1 MDSTN
6 SSAAIHK
13 QLRFWIAERLRSDI
27 LEGKLHPGD
36 WLRQERLAQEYGVS
50 QMPIREAFKI
60 LEAEGLLEHVPYH
73 GVRVVEFSIE
83 DIADLYATRCFLEA
97 RAARAA
103 AKVISEDDLNTLKQL
118 YQQMNETN
126 TPEDLIQYRQINKVF
141 HLKVAES
148 SKRSYLARTLT
159 QLWES
164 FPSMMWSN
172 FNRTVSTPREQH
184 DSDDHLALIHALEN
198 RDPDA
203 AERIVY
209 NHVESTM
216 HELIRVLTEDEN
228 RP

>member
-6 SSAAIHK
+6 STAAIHK
-13 QLRFWIAERLRSDI
+13 QLRFWVAERLRADI

-73 GVRVVEFSIE
+73 GVRVVEFSIA
-83 DIADLYATRCFLEA
+83 DIADLYATRSFLEA

-103 AKVISEDDLNTLKQL
+103 AEVISEEDLQTLKQL
-118 YQQMNETN
+118 YQQMNDTK
-126 TPEDLIQYRQINKVF
+126 TPEDLIYYRQLNKVF

-148 SKRSYLARTLT
+148 SKRAYLTRTIT

-172 FNRTVSTPREQH
+172 FNRTATTPPHREEH
-184 DSDDHLALIHALEN
+184 DTDDHLALICALEN
-198 RDPDA
+198 HDPDE
-203 AERIVY
+203 AERIVHI
-209 NHVESTM
+209 HVEITM
-216 HELIRVLTEDEN
+216 QELIQVLTGGEK
-228 RP
+228 